1 MIEDEQKDEEENNEF
16 EVSHVYMT
24 NEILGEMRLFA
35 AAFFVTTRLF
45 VPFVACVSYLYLD
58 VVERFEEQ
66 NFPLYFVVTHF
77 FPAMI

>member
-1 MIEDEQKDEEENNEF
+1 MIEDEQKDEEKHNEF

-24 NEILGEMRLFA
+24 NEILGEMRLLA

-45 VPFVACVSYLYLD
+45 VPFVASVSYLYLD
-58 VVERFEEQ
+58 VIERFEEQ

-77 FPAMI
+77 FTR